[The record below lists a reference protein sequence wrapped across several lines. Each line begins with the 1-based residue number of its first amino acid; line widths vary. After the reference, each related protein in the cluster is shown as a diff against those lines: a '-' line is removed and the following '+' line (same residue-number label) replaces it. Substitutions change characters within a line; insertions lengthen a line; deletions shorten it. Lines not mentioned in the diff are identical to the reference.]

1 MIVRSRALVDYIHD
15 RIDVSKAGIS
25 QQLRKQGATVGSRL
39 NDIGGLE
46 NLYDID
52 LLIASYKEKKSKT
65 YLVGNKISRHTSEM
79 WDTYVEILEEYK
91 NVIF

>member
-1 MIVRSRALVDYIHD
+1 MIVKSRALVDYIHD

-25 QQLRKQGATVGSRL
+25 QQLRKQGATVGSKL
-39 NDIGGLE
+39 NNIGGLE

-52 LLIASYKEKKSKT
+52 LLIASYREKKGKT
-65 YLVGNKISRHTSEM
+65 YLIGNKIPKQVARM

-91 NVIF
+91 NVIR